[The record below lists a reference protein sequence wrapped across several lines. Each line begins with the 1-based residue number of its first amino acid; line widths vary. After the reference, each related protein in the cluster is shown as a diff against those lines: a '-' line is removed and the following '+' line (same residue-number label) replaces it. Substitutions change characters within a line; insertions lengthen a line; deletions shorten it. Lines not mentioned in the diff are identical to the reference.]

1 MNNKEALT
9 LLEDLRKNTTLDIEV
24 YNTVSLVID
33 ILKNNDSEQTVL
45 FKNTERYVVDHLN
58 KATYYNYSLYSAM
71 TKCPSSVSEWL
82 LIDDNSSRFAKALL
96 TKNFAERRFFGFAV
110 KTDKTT
116 YFRDF
121 AQKLDFTEEGPCKFL
136 PTTKE
141 GAKIFVDKSKAMA
154 VATLIDGELEDVYA

>member
-1 MNNKEALT
+1 MNNKEAST

-45 FKNTERYVVDHLN
+45 FKNTERYVVDYLN
-58 KATYYNYSLYSAM
+58 KATYYNYSLYSAI
-71 TKCPSSVSEWL
+71 TECPSGVSEWL
-82 LIDDNSSRFAKALL
+82 SIDDNSSRFAKALL
-96 TKNFAERRFFGFAV
+96 TKNFAERRFSGFAV
-110 KTDKTT
+110 KTDKNT

-121 AQKLDFTEEGPCKFL
+121 AQQLDFTEEGPCKFI

>member
-1 MNNKEALT
+1 MNNKEALI
-9 LLEDLRKNTTLDIEV
+9 LLEDLRKNTALDVEI
-24 YNTVSLVID
+24 YNTVSLVIN

-71 TKCPSSVSEWL
+71 TDCPSSVSEWL
-82 LIDDNSSRFAKALL
+82 SIDDNSSRFAKALL

-110 KTDKTT
+110 KTDKNT

-121 AQKLDFTEEGPCKFL
+121 AQKLDFTEEGPCKFI

-141 GAKIFVDKSKAMA
+141 GANIFVDKSKARA
-154 VATLIDGELEDVYA
+154 VATLINGELEEVYA

>member
-9 LLEDLRKNTTLDIEV
+9 LLDDLRKNTTLDIEV

-45 FKNTERYVVDHLN
+45 FKNTERYVVDYLN
-58 KATYYNYSLYSAM
+58 KATYYNYSLCSAI
-71 TKCPSSVSEWL
+71 TECPSSVSEWL
-82 LIDDNSSRFAKALL
+82 LIDDNSSRFVKALL

-110 KTDKTT
+110 KTDKNT

-121 AQKLDFTEEGPCKFL
+121 AQQLDFTEEVPCKFL